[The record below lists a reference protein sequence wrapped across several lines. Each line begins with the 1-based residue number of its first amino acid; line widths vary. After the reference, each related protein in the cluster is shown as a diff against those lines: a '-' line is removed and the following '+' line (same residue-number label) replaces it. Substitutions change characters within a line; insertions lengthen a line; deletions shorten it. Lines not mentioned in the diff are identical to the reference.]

1 MAQGRSAARMRSWWE
16 SAAQRNA
23 AWYVDT
29 SLSYD
34 EPDMEQF
41 WATGEVVVA
50 EALDGAPA
58 SPLGLGR
65 AVEIGSG
72 LGRIVRALS
81 RRGFAEVVGVD
92 ISPTMVERAR
102 RLVTEPGV
110 RFELG
115 DGTGLAAVEDAS
127 ADLVLTFTVFQ
138 HMPDPDLIAGYVREA
153 ARVLRPGGV
162 LVAQWNGMD
171 GAGRW
176 ALRRAWLSRIG
187 RLRPSADRFG
197 REVPEFLG
205 SRVPVPR
212 MRALLAD
219 AGLEVAGMRG
229 EGTLYSWVWAT
240 RPAS

>member
-1 MAQGRSAARMRSWWE
+1 MAQERSAARMRSWWE
-16 SAAQRNA
+16 AAAQRNA

-34 EPDMEQF
+34 DPDMEQF

-50 EALDGAPA
+50 QALDGAPVD
-58 SPLGLGR
+58 PPRLGR

-81 RRGFAEVVGVD
+81 RHGFTEVVGVD

-102 RLVTEPGV
+102 QLVTEPGA

-115 DGTGLAAVEDAS
+115 DGAGLAAVEDSS
-127 ADLVLTFTVFQ
+127 ADLVLSFTVFQ
-138 HMPDPDLIAGYVREA
+138 HMPDPDLIAGYLREA

-171 GAGRW
+171 GASRW
-176 ALRRAWLSRIG
+176 ALRRAWLSVVG
-187 RLRPSADRFG
+187 RLRPSADRLG

-212 MRALLAD
+212 LRALLAD

-229 EGTLYSWVWAT
+229 EGTLYSWLWAT

>member
-1 MAQGRSAARMRSWWE
+1 MAQVRSAARMRSWWE

-29 SLSYD
+29 SLDYD
-34 EPDMEQF
+34 SPDMERF
-41 WATGEVVVA
+41 FATGEVVVA
-50 EALDGAPA
+50 EALDDVPAAPPA
-58 SPLGLGR
+58 LGR

-92 ISPTMVERAR
+92 ISPTMVARAR
-102 RLVTEPGV
+102 RLVDAPGV

-115 DGTGLAAVEDAS
+115 DGSGLGGLADAC

-138 HMPDPDLIAGYVREA
+138 HMPDERLIAGYLQEA

-162 LVAQWNGMD
+162 LVAQWNGTD
-171 GAGRW
+171 GARRW
-176 ALRRAWLSRIG
+176 ALRREAIARLG
-187 RLRPSADRFG
+187 RLRPGADRFG

-212 MRALLAD
+212 MRVLLAD
-219 AGLEVAGMRG
+219 AGLELAGMRG
-229 EGTLYSWVWAT
+229 EGTLYSWLWAR
-240 RPAS
+240 RPIT